1 MKHWYTTIT
10 TGQDDGGCYTV
21 CTQKFFI
28 DQDRFLFDLSGAF
41 VNAGIDIDVPA
52 RVYIV
57 RHSTPMTDDKGVRL
71 LMAPVA
77 DADKIILGALA
88 AGVGKGANAV
98 NAGAYVM
105 HMTNVLGKNAM
116 AAYMNEW
123 SRAHAFVPSESEE
136 DGET

>member
-57 RHSTPMTDDKGVRL
+57 RHSTPMTMNAHFALVVRRSISSHSSGC
-71 LMAPVA
+71 V
-77 DADKIILGALA
+77 
-88 AGVGKGANAV
+88 
-98 NAGAYVM
+98 
-105 HMTNVLGKNAM
+105 
-116 AAYMNEW
+116 
-123 SRAHAFVPSESEE
+123 RQ
-136 DGET
+136 